1 MKRSLGAAFIAV
13 FVAATGTARADEK
26 EAMAVI
32 DKAITAMGGQEKLAK
47 AEMISWKTQ
56 GKMTFNDNTND
67 VKTQVTF
74 KGLTHFRSE
83 MDGEFN
89 GNAFKGVTV
98 LASDKGWRK
107 FGENLNEMEGDA
119 LANQKRT
126 VYLQVIPVTLVPL
139 KGKGFKVESAADEKV
154 GDKPAAVVKVTGPDG
169 KDFKLFFD
177 KESGLPVK
185 LTATVAGFQGNEFNQ
200 ETTFSAYKDFDGIK
214 KATKIESKRN
224 DQRYIEQE
232 ITDFKVLDKVEAD
245 AFAEPK

>member
-1 MKRSLGAAFIAV
+1 
-13 FVAATGTARADEK
+13 
-26 EAMAVI
+26 
-32 DKAITAMGGQEKLAK
+32 
-47 AEMISWKTQ
+47 
-56 GKMTFNDNTND
+56 MTFNDNTND

-83 MDGEFN
+83 LDGEFN

-98 LASDKGWRK
+98 LASDRGWRK
-107 FGENLNEMEGDA
+107 FGENLNEIEGPA

-126 VYLQVIPVTLVPL
+126 VYLQLVPVIL
-139 KGKGFKVESAADEKV
+139 VPMKGKGFKVESAADEKV
-154 GDKPAAVVKVTGPDG
+154 GDKPAAVVKATGPDG

-177 KESGLPVK
+177 KENSLPVK

-200 ETTFSAYKDFDGIK
+200 ETTFGAYKDFGGIK

-224 DQRYIEQE
+224 DQRYIEKE
-232 ITDFKVLDKVEAD
+232 ITDFKVLDKVESD